1 MGQKN
6 GFDPNDPIGNLRK
19 ARDAT
24 LDAWAKAMIDLVN
37 TETFARW
44 VGATLDSYLIASA
57 PLQQLINTSMKT
69 SLARLNLPS
78 REELTTLARR
88 VTNIEMRL
96 DDIEIKLDQLA
107 HALRTQTPVIVEMLT
122 EQLEQN
128 KQEGVELNG
137 MEQRLAALDHK
148 ADQMLQLIERLQ
160 QAALE
165 QAEAAQ
171 RRRKAPRPPVP
182 PPDPEPPTPEEVKED
197 HAIEGF

>member
-1 MGQKN
+1 MAQKN

-44 VGATLDSYLIASA
+44 IGATLDSYLIASA
-57 PLQQLINTSMKT
+57 PLQNLINTSMKT

-78 REELTTLARR
+78 RDEITTLARR

-96 DDIEIKLDQLA
+96 DDIEIKIDQLT

-128 KQEGVELNG
+128 RHEEVGLNG
-137 MEQRLAALDHK
+137 MEQRLAVLDHK
-148 ADQMLQLIERLQ
+148 ADQMLQLIEQLQ

-165 QAEAAQ
+165 QAEATQ
-171 RRRKAPRPPVP
+171 KRRKAPRPLQP
-182 PPDPEPPTPEEVKED
+182 PEPATPTPEEVKED
-197 HAIEGF
+197 RAIEGF

>member
-6 GFDPNDPIGNLRK
+6 GFDPNDPIGNLIK

-57 PLQQLINTSMKT
+57 PLQNLINTSMKT

-107 HALRTQTPVIVEMLT
+107 HALRTQTPVIVEMLA

-165 QAEAAQ
+165 PVDASQK
-171 RRRKAPRPPVP
+171 RRKAPRPA

>member
-24 LDAWAKAMIDLVN
+24 LDAWAKAMINLVN

-44 VGATLDSYLIASA
+44 IGATLDSYLIASA
-57 PLQQLINTSMKT
+57 PLQNLINTSMKT

-78 REELTTLARR
+78 RDELTTLARR

-96 DDIEIKLDQLA
+96 DDIEIKIDQLM

-128 KQEGVELNG
+128 RQEEVELNG

-171 RRRKAPRPPVP
+171 KRRKAPRPLQPME
-182 PPDPEPPTPEEVKED
+182 PETPTPEEVKED

>member
-1 MGQKN
+1 MAQKN

-44 VGATLDSYLIASA
+44 IGATLDSYLIASA
-57 PLQQLINTSMKT
+57 PLQNLINTSMKT

-78 REELTTLARR
+78 RDEITTLARR

-96 DDIEIKLDQLA
+96 DDIEIKIDQLT

-128 KQEGVELNG
+128 RHEEVGLNG
-137 MEQRLAALDHK
+137 MEQRLAVLDHK

-165 QAEAAQ
+165 QAEATQ
-171 RRRKAPRPPVP
+171 KRRKAPRTPQP
-182 PPDPEPPTPEEVKED
+182 PEPATPTPEEVKED
-197 HAIEGF
+197 RAIEGF

>member
-44 VGATLDSYLIASA
+44 IGATLDSYLIASA
-57 PLQQLINTSMKT
+57 PLQNLINTSMKT

-78 REELTTLARR
+78 RDELTTLARR

-96 DDIEIKLDQLA
+96 DDIEIKIDQLT
-107 HALRTQTPVIVEMLT
+107 HALRTQAPVIVEMLT

-128 KQEGVELNG
+128 VQEEVELNG
-137 MEQRLAALDHK
+137 MEKRLAVLDQK

-171 RRRKAPRPPVP
+171 RRRKVPRPLQP
-182 PPDPEPPTPEEVKED
+182 PEPGTPSPEEVKED

>member
-1 MGQKN
+1 MAQKN

-44 VGATLDSYLIASA
+44 IGATLDSYLIASA
-57 PLQQLINTSMKT
+57 PLQNLINTSMKT

-78 REELTTLARR
+78 RDEITTLARR

-96 DDIEIKLDQLA
+96 DDIEIKIDQLT

-128 KQEGVELNG
+128 RHEEVGLNG
-137 MEQRLAALDHK
+137 MEQRLAVLDHK

-165 QAEAAQ
+165 QAEATQ
-171 RRRKAPRPPVP
+171 KRRKAPRPLQP
-182 PPDPEPPTPEEVKED
+182 PEPATPTPEEVKED
-197 HAIEGF
+197 RAIEGF

>member
-1 MGQKN
+1 MSQKN
-6 GFDPNDPIGNLRK
+6 GFDLNDPVGNLMK

-24 LDAWAKAMIDLVN
+24 LDAWAKSMIDLVN

-57 PLQQLINTSMKT
+57 PLQKLIDTSMKT

-78 REELTTLARR
+78 RDELTTLARR

-96 DDIEIKLDQLA
+96 DDIDVKIDQLS
-107 HALRTQTPVIVEMLT
+107 HALRTQTPVIVEMLA

-128 KQEGVELNG
+128 KQEDVELDG
-137 MEQRLAALDHK
+137 MEKRLATLDQK
-148 ADQMLQLIERLQ
+148 TDQMLRLIEKLQ
-160 QAALE
+160 TP
-165 QAEAAQ
+165 AEAEDAPAK
-171 RRRKAPRPPVP
+171 RRRAPRKAEP
-182 PPDPEPPTPEEVKED
+182 PEPPTAAEIKED

>member
-6 GFDPNDPIGNLRK
+6 GFDLNDPIGNLRK

-44 VGATLDSYLIASA
+44 IGATLDSYLIASA
-57 PLQQLINTSMKT
+57 PLQNLINTSMKT

-78 REELTTLARR
+78 RDELTTLARR
-88 VTNIEMRL
+88 VTHIEMRL
-96 DDIEIKLDQLA
+96 DDIEIKIDQLM

-128 KQEGVELNG
+128 RQEEVELNG

-171 RRRKAPRPPVP
+171 KRRKAPRPLQPME
-182 PPDPEPPTPEEVKED
+182 PETPTPEEVKED

>member
-1 MGQKN
+1 MGQKD

-128 KQEGVELNG
+128 KQEGTELNG

-165 QAEAAQ
+165 PVDASQK
-171 RRRKAPRPPVP
+171 RRKAPRQVP
-182 PPDPEPPTPEEVKED
+182 PPDPATPEEVKED

>member
-1 MGQKN
+1 MSQKN

-160 QAALE
+160 HAALVTE
-165 QAEAAQ
+165 DAPQK
-171 RRRKAPRPPVP
+171 RRKPPRQVP
-182 PPDPEPPTPEEVKED
+182 PPEPPTPEEVKED

>member
-44 VGATLDSYLIASA
+44 IGATLDSYLIASA
-57 PLQQLINTSMKT
+57 PLQNLINTSMKT

-78 REELTTLARR
+78 RDELTTLARR

-96 DDIEIKLDQLA
+96 DDIEIKIDQLT

-128 KQEGVELNG
+128 RQEEVGLNG

-165 QAEAAQ
+165 QAEATQ
-171 RRRKAPRPPVP
+171 KRRKAPRPLQP
-182 PPDPEPPTPEEVKED
+182 PEPATPTPEEVKED
-197 HAIEGF
+197 RAIEGF

>member
-1 MGQKN
+1 MSQKN

-44 VGATLDSYLIASA
+44 IGATLDSYLIASA
-57 PLQQLINTSMKT
+57 PLQNLINTSMKT

-96 DDIEIKLDQLA
+96 DDIEVKIDQLT

-128 KQEGVELNG
+128 KQEGAEING

-148 ADQMLQLIERLQ
+148 ADQMLQLIEKLQ

-165 QAEAAQ
+165 PIDAQ
-171 RRRKAPRPPVP
+171 SKRRKAPRQVP
-182 PPDPEPPTPEEVKED
+182 PPEPPTPEEVKED

>member
-6 GFDPNDPIGNLRK
+6 GFDPNDPIGNLIK

-57 PLQQLINTSMKT
+57 PLQNLINTSMKT

-107 HALRTQTPVIVEMLT
+107 HALRTQTPVIVEMLA

-165 QAEAAQ
+165 PVDASQK
-171 RRRKAPRPPVP
+171 RRKAPR
-182 PPDPEPPTPEEVKED
+182 DPAPPTPEEVKED